1 MFKNIDGIV
10 SDTFLLGLLSSIE
23 LKNNNGVLEINKDTI
38 ITQTGVSIGITASSM
53 FMGAWGGD
61 TTYGVLTHKNFKTL
75 NPAKYA
81 ILQDP
86 VGYTYVS
93 GENVSFATN
102 GTIQAKMT
110 SSKMLFNYYNTD
122 IDFQVN
128 TLNSYFKADAG
139 SDRFAIGCSPSHWID
154 LMPKSGQDGYM
165 RISTEDDVE
174 QGFRLERNKPAGSYN
189 TAWINYIPN
198 DSKELRWYNGS
209 DLLSLNENGKITIP
223 KGVLEIGGEAVTSG
237 YINSPEGLYVNFD
250 KNDDDAGQVFEIASG
265 REGQS
270 GGVPYLTITELAGV
284 VFNSGGN
291 DLDFIIKDDDSNDI
305 FRIDVASKWWKTTG
319 GVKVISPARFG
330 YSTTYRA
337 IQIGSADVGYN
348 SNIFIG
354 VDLSANNSSNFSGN
368 GSELYFRN
376 EIKFRSPNATNDAY
390 WDYLQFSDGNTI
402 IAGVPIFS
410 NTDVPATAGATGIT
424 GQRAW
429 DANYI
434 YLCVATDT
442 WKRTA
447 IATW

>member
-53 FMGAWGGD
+53 FVGAWGGG

-86 VGYTYVS
+86 IGRTYVS
-93 GENVSFATN
+93 GENVNFAIN

-154 LMPKSGQDGYM
+154 LMPKSGQAGYM
-165 RISTEDDVE
+165 RIYTENDVE

-189 TAWINYIPN
+189 ASWINYIPN

-209 DLLSLNENGKITIP
+209 DLMTLDEDAKLWVGQGFLGTWESGATYACFSHKNFKDTDANTKYAMVQSNTGETFINSYDTLRFVLNGTVVSTMSASSDIRNSNGADIDFEVKDDNGNYP
-223 KGVLEIGGEAVTSG
+223 LRLQGGGGENQLGYFSSLDSFFFGCSTGVGADGGAIWAFGSG
-237 YINSPEGLYVNFD
+237 RAYNPNQLRLYGLP
-250 KNDDDAGQVFEIASG
+250 VFE
-265 REGQS
+265 
-270 GGVPYLTITELAGV
+270 
-284 VFNSGGN
+284 
-291 DLDFIIKDDDSNDI
+291 
-305 FRIDVASKWWKTTG
+305 
-319 GVKVISPARFG
+319 
-330 YSTTYRA
+330 
-337 IQIGSADVGYN
+337 
-348 SNIFIG
+348 
-354 VDLSANNSSNFSGN
+354 
-368 GSELYFRN
+368 
-376 EIKFRSPNATNDAY
+376 
-390 WDYLQFSDGNTI
+390 NT
-402 IAGVPIFS
+402 S
-410 NTDVPATAGATGIT
+410 VPATATSPGRA

-434 YLCVATDT
+434 YQCVATDT